1 MWIMNEQLRLIKE
14 ITYNVQNALDTAELL
29 HHSFEVHKLRIA
41 IEKLALLEVDVKTD
55 VTIVELC
62 MRDLSYAGIER

>member
-1 MWIMNEQLRLIKE
+1 MNEQLRLIKE

-41 IEKLALLEVDVKTD
+41 IEKLALLEVDVKTN